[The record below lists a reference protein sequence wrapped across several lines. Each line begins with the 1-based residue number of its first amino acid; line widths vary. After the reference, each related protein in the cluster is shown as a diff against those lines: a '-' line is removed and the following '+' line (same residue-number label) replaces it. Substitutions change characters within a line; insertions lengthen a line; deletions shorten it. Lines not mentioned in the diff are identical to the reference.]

1 MYERAM
7 VFIQEVRSELT
18 KVSWP
23 TKNELIGATSVV
35 ILLSIIL
42 AVYIGVIDVV
52 ISWALSFLL
61 TA

>member
-42 AVYIGVIDVV
+42 GIFIGGIDVI
-52 ISWALSFLL
+52 ISWALSYLL
-61 TA
+61 RA

>member
-7 VFIQEVRSELT
+7 VFIQEVRSELS

-42 AVYIGVIDVV
+42 GIFIGVIDVV
-52 ISWALSFLL
+52 ISWALSHLL
-61 TA
+61 RA